1 MLFNTLMIHHYLPAD
16 VITTAMVLIV
26 KIKTGD
32 TGDKNRYRLVTAAS
46 NLLEI
51 CILDVLETYL
61 VTHDHQFINL

>member
-1 MLFNTLMIHHYLPAD
+1 MIHHYLPAD

-26 KIKTGD
+26 KIETGD
-32 TGDKNRYRLVTAAS
+32 TGHKNRYRLVTAAS

-61 VTHDHQFINL
+61 VTHDYQFINL